1 MAVNDVVIRI
11 GGESGEGIVTIGEVF
26 VRIAAFSG
34 LEVYTFRTFPSEIR
48 GGNVFFQARVADKA
62 VLSHGDRINVL
73 VALNQQSYDE
83 NIAELDST
91 GVLIYDPDRVDP
103 IHSYG
108 IHSRYPVPCAQLA
121 QDIDFARGANLVV
134 IGALVKLMGL
144 ELEKAR
150 DIVERRLGYYVDLLP
165 KNLEALETGFTYA
178 RKKFL
183 HRPCVYLEPPDT
195 GTKDRLVMTGN
206 QALAV
211 GALASGCRFFAGY
224 PITPATEIMEYLA
237 GELPRMG
244 GTLVQAEDEIAA
256 INMAIGASFAGAP
269 SLTATSGPGL
279 SLMIEALG
287 LASMAEIPVVIVDV
301 QRAGP
306 STGMPTKT
314 SQGDLYLAFYAGN
327 DEPPRFVLAPSSV
340 EDCFFQMINAFSLA
354 EHYQMP
360 AIVLIDQALAPR
372 VETWHDPFRSVRKPP
387 SERLIADL
395 KKKGVAFKRYRITD
409 TGISPMSIPGMRGGE
424 YTADGL
430 EHDENGKPDHS
441 PYLHEAMMDK
451 RWRKVDDAREAVF
464 RLENAVERWGDRDA
478 AIGIMG
484 WGSTL
489 GPVKEAMVRAQA
501 DGYKVEALFP
511 KILFPMPDNRIR
523 RFIRGRRAIIIPEL
537 NVLGQFARVVEHRYT
552 HELVRDKIDI
562 ISLNKYQGLP
572 FTPSEI
578 YDEIVQV
585 TDALMRRVRMVPSQ
599 RVGQAT
605 LKYANGDSPT
615 P

>member
-1 MAVNDVVIRI
+1 MAVNDIVIRI

-48 GGNVFFQARVADKA
+48 GGTVMFQARVADHP
-62 VLSHGDRINVL
+62 VLSQGDRINVL
-73 VALNQQSYDE
+73 VALNQESYE
-83 NIAELDST
+83 QHIPELDSNA
-91 GVLIYDPDRVDP
+91 VLIYDSDQVEPT
-103 IHSYG
+103 HSYG
-108 IHSRYPVPCAQLA
+108 VHSLYPIPVGTLA
-121 QDIDFARGANLVV
+121 GEIDFARGANLVV
-134 IGALVKLMGL
+134 LGALIRLMGL
-144 ELEKAR
+144 PPEKAKE
-150 DIVERRLGYYVDLLP
+150 IVERRLGHYLELLP
-165 KNLEALETGFTYA
+165 KNLAALEVGYKYA
-178 RKKFL
+178 RKTFV
-183 HRPCVYLEPPDT
+183 HRPCVYLDPP
-195 GTKDRLVMTGN
+195 KDASTDKVVMTGN

-211 GALASGCRFFAGY
+211 GALAAGCQFFAGY

-237 GELPRMG
+237 YELPRMG
-244 GTLVQAEDEIAA
+244 GMLVQAEDEIAA

-269 SLTATSGPGL
+269 ALTSTSGPGL

-287 LASMAEIPVVIVDV
+287 LASMAEIPLVIVDV

-340 EDCFFQMINAFSLA
+340 EDCYFQMINAFSLA

-372 VETWHDPFRSVRKPP
+372 VETWCDPFRNIRKPP

-395 KKKGVAFKRYRITD
+395 TKNGVPFNRYRITE
-409 TGISPMSIPGMRGGE
+409 TGISPMSIPGMAGGE

-430 EHDENGKPDHS
+430 EHDERGKPDHS
-441 PYLHEAMMDK
+441 PEIHEAMMDK
-451 RWRKVDDAREAVF
+451 RWRKIDDAREAVF

-489 GPVKEAMVRAQA
+489 GPVKEAMAMAQA

-523 RFIRGRRAIIIPEL
+523 RFVRGRRAIIIPEL

-572 FTPSEI
+572 FSPSEI
-578 YDEIVQV
+578 YNEIVQV
-585 TDALMRRVRMVPSQ
+585 ADALTRRVRMVPSQ
-599 RVGQAT
+599 RVGQT
-605 LKYANGDSPT
+605 SLKYANGDNPRS
-615 P
+615 